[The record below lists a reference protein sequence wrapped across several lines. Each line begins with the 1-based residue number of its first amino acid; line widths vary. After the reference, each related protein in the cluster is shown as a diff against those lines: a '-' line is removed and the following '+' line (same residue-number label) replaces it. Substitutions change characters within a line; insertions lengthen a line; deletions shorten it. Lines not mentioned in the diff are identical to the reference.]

1 MAIIVDS
8 RRSED
13 RMFDSPADGAG
24 MPGAHPF
31 RRGWRFLMDELIQ
44 SVPEED
50 APCEF
55 DCRKQQCTLSEW
67 STCERRLQ
75 AVAAQLRFSGRPE
88 PSGSQ
93 LILGPTRHIEPPP
106 GRPSIAPSLPN
117 CALTPVLR

>member
-13 RMFDSPADGAG
+13 RRFDSPADGAG
-24 MPGAHPF
+24 MPKAHAF
-31 RRGWRFLMDELIQ
+31 LRGWRFLLDELIQ

-55 DCRKQQCTLSEW
+55 DCRKQQCALDEW
-67 STCERRLQ
+67 STCPRRLQ

-93 LILGPTRHIEPPP
+93 LNLGPTRHIEPPS
-106 GRPSIAPSLPN
+106 GRPSMAPSSPSY
-117 CALTPVLR
+117 ALTPVLR